1 MVKSNK
7 SKNRGKRKG
16 KGFSANAAS
25 ARKINA
31 STPYDT
37 CTEQLSPFGGLLAV
51 VKFLDLVKCRR
62 HFQFCLYCPYAQTQ
76 AGPPFDGGGDFD
88 ATVYRL

>member
-7 SKNRGKRKG
+7 SKNRQKRKG
-16 KGFSANAAS
+16 KGSRAT
-25 ARKINA
+25 ARAGRINA

-51 VKFLDLVKCRR
+51 IKFLDLVKFEDIFNFAYIVPARK
-62 HFQFCLYCPYAQTQ
+62 P
-76 AGPPFDGGGDFD
+76 
-88 ATVYRL
+88 RLGHH